1 MTTRS
6 SSLALL
12 LLCPLA
18 ASAQVASPPVIVG
31 TLAGPGSTPV
41 DPNVGFFGTDL
52 GWTVEHKG
60 ELRIL
65 FGDTDDAFN
74 SVCLPQLFN
83 DDSQGTLPLKRPDG
97 VPPLTMDTKPEDPNV
112 LQRIIVTRKGESL
125 QMGYGQVPV
134 SAYSDGEEPGRD
146 RRTAAGRS
154 AASPA

>member
-1 MTTRS
+1 M
-6 SSLALL
+6 
-12 LLCPLA
+12 
-18 ASAQVASPPVIVG
+18 VVG

-52 GWTVEHKG
+52 GWTVEHDG

-74 SVCLPQLFN
+74 SVCFPMLFN

-97 VPPLTMDTKPEDPNV
+97 VPPLTMRHEARDPTA
-112 LQRIIVTRKGESL
+112 LQRLIVTRKGESL

-134 SAYSDGEEPGRD
+134 SAYSDGRAWSRIVD
-146 RRTAAGRS
+146 RGGTIRCNPRRESRPSPLAADRSPIIRRSRTG
-154 AASPA
+154 